1 MRTAKGKGWKSLSF
15 FQERRDWV
23 FWVRNTETVRNLI
36 GMLVMVFFISLM
48 SAMPLNIYAADL
60 EPGAAGLER
69 TGGAGESGDG
79 EGTEENIGNGF
90 LDAMLDTVFGMDGEE
105 DGSGFSVYEMLE
117 ESIGVVN
124 EAFETMTDT
133 SGDIGTFY
141 YMLKAVALTIM
152 AMYFI
157 MGLAGKDFSQQF
169 GKPTVEMLA
178 KPFAKFIVCMFLLA
192 CSEWLMKFFLYLS
205 QWCFNRAPRDN
216 SMAGVLG
223 ESLGDYKALIYEA
236 VGYVRASDKSGLG
249 IVDTFK
255 NIVPFISVFVAFML
269 PWLISLAASLVS
281 VWVVY
286 SRTAQIIV
294 MALGAPLAMS
304 DLYGEHPLRDTRA
317 FQYIKEFAGVC
328 FQSVVIAAVFIA
340 LNMIMAVFLEHFT
353 RQVAGG
359 GNSIGNLMAMG
370 LKIAV
375 FKLVQV
381 GLIVSSGN
389 RAKKMMAAA

>member
-1 MRTAKGKGWKSLSF
+1 MTDRGRDGSPFPF
-15 FQERRDWV
+15 FQGRRDLV
-23 FWVRNTETVRNLI
+23 FGLKKAEAGRNLAR
-36 GMLVMVFFISLM
+36 LLAFVLFILLIL
-48 SAMPLNIYAADL
+48 AMPLNIYAADL
-60 EPGAAGLER
+60 EPGGVGLEQA
-69 TGGAGESGDG
+69 GGADG
-79 EGTEENIGNGF
+79 PADNEGTEEYTGNGF
-90 LDAMLDTVFGMDGEE
+90 LDAMLDTVFGMDEE
-105 DGSGFSVYEMLE
+105 ENGSGFSVYEMLE

-133 SGDIGTFY
+133 SGDIGAFY

-152 AMYFI
+152 SMYFI
-157 MGLAGKDFSQQF
+157 MGLASKDFSQQF
-169 GKPTVEMLA
+169 GRPTVEMLA
-178 KPFAKFIVCMFLLA
+178 RPFAKFIICIFLLA

-205 QWCFNRAPRDN
+205 QWCFNQAPRDN
-216 SMAGVLG
+216 SMAGALG
-223 ESLGDYKALIYEA
+223 ESLGDYKALVYDA

-294 MALGAPLAMS
+294 MAMGAPLAMS

-317 FQYIKEFAGVC
+317 FQYIKEFAGLC

-340 LNMIMAVFLEHFT
+340 LNMIMAIFLEHFT
-353 RQVAGG
+353 EQVTAGG
-359 GNSIGNLMAMG
+359 NGIGNLMAMG

-381 GLIVSSGN
+381 GLIVGSGN

>member
-1 MRTAKGKGWKSLSF
+1 MFGLKNAEAG
-15 FQERRDWV
+15 
-23 FWVRNTETVRNLI
+23 RNLVR
-36 GMLVMVFFISLM
+36 LLAFILFILFTL
-48 SAMPLNIYAADL
+48 AMPLSIYAADL
-60 EPGAAGLER
+60 EPEMAGLEQAR
-69 TGGAGESGDG
+69 EADG
-79 EGTEENIGNGF
+79 PADSEEMEEYIGNGF

-133 SGDIGTFY
+133 SGDIGAFY

-152 AMYFI
+152 SMYFI
-157 MGLAGKDFSQQF
+157 MGLASKDFSQQF
-169 GKPTVEMLA
+169 GRPTVEMLA
-178 KPFAKFIVCMFLLA
+178 KPFAKFIICMFLLA

-216 SMAGVLG
+216 SMAGALG
-223 ESLGDYKALIYEA
+223 ESLGDYKALVYDA

-269 PWLISLAASLVS
+269 PWLISLAAGLVS
-281 VWVVY
+281 IWVVY

-317 FQYIKEFAGVC
+317 FQYIKEFAGLC

-340 LNMIMAVFLEHFT
+340 LNMIMAIFLEHFT
-353 RQVAGG
+353 EQVTAG

-381 GLIVSSGN
+381 GLIVGSGN

>member
-1 MRTAKGKGWKSLSF
+1 
-15 FQERRDWV
+15 
-23 FWVRNTETVRNLI
+23 
-36 GMLVMVFFISLM
+36 
-48 SAMPLNIYAADL
+48 
-60 EPGAAGLER
+60 
-69 TGGAGESGDG
+69 
-79 EGTEENIGNGF
+79 
-90 LDAMLDTVFGMDGEE
+90 MLD
-105 DGSGFSVYEMLE
+105 

-141 YMLKAVALTIM
+141 YMLKATALAIM
-152 AMYFI
+152 SMYFI
-157 MGLAGKDFSQQF
+157 MGLASRDFSQQF

-178 KPFAKFIVCMFLLA
+178 KPFGKFILCMFLLA

-205 QWCFNRAPRDN
+205 QWCFNRSPRDN
-216 SMAGVLG
+216 SMAGALG
-223 ESLGDYKALIYEA
+223 ESLGDYKVLVYDA
-236 VGYVRASDKSGLG
+236 VGYVWASDKSGLG

-255 NIVPFISVFVAFML
+255 NIIPFISVFVAFML
-269 PWLISLAASLVS
+269 PWLISLAAGLVS

-304 DLYGEHPLRDTRA
+304 DLYGEHALRDTRG
-317 FQYIKEFAGVC
+317 FQYIKEFAGIC

-340 LNMIMAVFLEHFT
+340 LNMVMAVFLEHFT
-353 RQVAGG
+353 KQVEAG
-359 GNSIGNLMAMG
+359 GNSVGDLMALG

-381 GLIVSSGN
+381 GLIVGSGN

>member
-1 MRTAKGKGWKSLSF
+1 MFGLKKAEAG
-15 FQERRDWV
+15 
-23 FWVRNTETVRNLI
+23 RNLARLLAFVLFI
-36 GMLVMVFFISLM
+36 LLML
-48 SAMPLNIYAADL
+48 AMPLSSYAADL
-60 EPGAAGLER
+60 EPGGVGLEQ
-69 TGGAGESGDG
+69 ADG
-79 EGTEENIGNGF
+79 TDGPADSEGTEEYTGNGF
-90 LDAMLDTVFGMDGEE
+90 LDAMLDTVFGMDGED

-124 EAFETMTDT
+124 EAFETMMDT
-133 SGDIGTFY
+133 SGDIGAFY

-152 AMYFI
+152 SMYFI
-157 MGLAGKDFSQQF
+157 MGLASKDFSQQF
-169 GKPTVEMLA
+169 GRPTVEMLA
-178 KPFAKFIVCMFLLA
+178 KPFAKFIICMFLLA

-216 SMAGVLG
+216 SMAGALG
-223 ESLGDYKALIYEA
+223 ESLGDYKALVYDA

-269 PWLISLAASLVS
+269 TWLISLAASLVS

-317 FQYIKEFAGVC
+317 FQYIKEFAGLC

-340 LNMIMAVFLEHFT
+340 LNMIMAIFLEHFT
-353 RQVAGG
+353 EQVTAG

-381 GLIVSSGN
+381 GLIVGSGN

>member
-1 MRTAKGKGWKSLSF
+1 MIRLS
-15 FQERRDWV
+15 DLKTG
-23 FWVRNTETVRNLI
+23 RNPVVP
-36 GMLVMVFFISLM
+36 LVAVLFTLFLL
-48 SAMPLNIYAADL
+48 AMPLTAYGADP
-60 EPGAAGLER
+60 E
-69 TGGAGESGDG
+69 TGGDGLGVSGEAGRPGDG
-79 EGTEENIGNGF
+79 QEAEENIGNGF
-90 LDAMLDTVFGMDGEE
+90 LDAMLDTVFGMDEEE

-133 SGDIGTFY
+133 SGDIGAFY

-152 AMYFI
+152 SMYFI
-157 MGLAGKDFSQQF
+157 MGLASKDFSQQF

-178 KPFAKFIVCMFLLA
+178 KPFAKFIICMFLLA

-216 SMAGVLG
+216 SMAGALG
-223 ESLGDYKALIYEA
+223 ESLGDYKVLVYDA

-317 FQYIKEFAGVC
+317 FQYIKEFAGLC

-340 LNMIMAVFLEHFT
+340 LNMVMAVFLEHFT
-353 RQVAGG
+353 EQVAAGG
-359 GNSIGNLMAMG
+359 SGIGNLMAVG

-381 GLIVSSGN
+381 GLIVGSGN

>member
-1 MRTAKGKGWKSLSF
+1 M
-15 FQERRDWV
+15 
-23 FWVRNTETVRNLI
+23 FWVRNTETGRNLI

-90 LDAMLDTVFGMDGEE
+90 LEAMLDTVFGMDGEE

-133 SGDIGTFY
+133 SGDIGAFY

-216 SMAGVLG
+216 SMAGALG
-223 ESLGDYKALIYEA
+223 ESLGDYKALIYDA

>member
-1 MRTAKGKGWKSLSF
+1 MIRLS
-15 FQERRDWV
+15 DLKTD
-23 FWVRNTETVRNLI
+23 RNPVVPL
-36 GMLVMVFFISLM
+36 MLVLSILFLLT
-48 SAMPLNIYAADL
+48 MPLRVYAAEL
-60 EPGAAGLER
+60 ETEGAGLELSGE
-69 TGGAGESGDG
+69 TGGAGEGI
-79 EGTEENIGNGF
+79 EAEEAIGNGF

-124 EAFETMTDT
+124 EAFDTMTDT
-133 SGDIGTFY
+133 SGDIGAFY

-152 AMYFI
+152 SMYFI
-157 MGLAGKDFSQQF
+157 MGLASKDFSQQF

-178 KPFAKFIVCMFLLA
+178 KPFAKFIICMFLLA

-216 SMAGVLG
+216 SMAGALG
-223 ESLGDYKALIYEA
+223 ESLGDYKALVYDA

-317 FQYIKEFAGVC
+317 FQYIKEFAGLC

-340 LNMIMAVFLEHFT
+340 LNMIMAIFLEHFT
-353 RQVAGG
+353 EQVTAG

-381 GLIVSSGN
+381 GLIVGSGN

>member
-1 MRTAKGKGWKSLSF
+1 MFGLKKAEAG
-15 FQERRDWV
+15 
-23 FWVRNTETVRNLI
+23 RNLAR
-36 GMLVMVFFISLM
+36 LLAFVLFILLIL
-48 SAMPLNIYAADL
+48 AMPLNIYAADL
-60 EPGAAGLER
+60 EPGGVGLEQA
-69 TGGAGESGDG
+69 GGADG
-79 EGTEENIGNGF
+79 PADNEGTEEYTGNGF
-90 LDAMLDTVFGMDGEE
+90 LDAMLDTVFGMDEE
-105 DGSGFSVYEMLE
+105 ENGSGFSVYEMLE

-133 SGDIGTFY
+133 SGDIGAFY

-152 AMYFI
+152 SMYFI
-157 MGLAGKDFSQQF
+157 MGLASKDFSQQF
-169 GKPTVEMLA
+169 GRPTVEMLA
-178 KPFAKFIVCMFLLA
+178 RPFAKFIICIFLLA

-205 QWCFNRAPRDN
+205 QWCFNQAPRDN
-216 SMAGVLG
+216 SMAGALG
-223 ESLGDYKALIYEA
+223 ESLGDYKALVYDA

-294 MALGAPLAMS
+294 MAMGAPLAMS

-317 FQYIKEFAGVC
+317 FQYIKEFAGLC

-340 LNMIMAVFLEHFT
+340 LNMIMAIFLEHFT
-353 RQVAGG
+353 EQVTAGG
-359 GNSIGNLMAMG
+359 NGIGNLMAMG

-381 GLIVSSGN
+381 GLIVGSGN

>member
-1 MRTAKGKGWKSLSF
+1 
-15 FQERRDWV
+15 
-23 FWVRNTETVRNLI
+23 
-36 GMLVMVFFISLM
+36 
-48 SAMPLNIYAADL
+48 
-60 EPGAAGLER
+60 
-69 TGGAGESGDG
+69 
-79 EGTEENIGNGF
+79 
-90 LDAMLDTVFGMDGEE
+90 
-105 DGSGFSVYEMLE
+105 
-117 ESIGVVN
+117 
-124 EAFETMTDT
+124 
-133 SGDIGTFY
+133 
-141 YMLKAVALTIM
+141 
-152 AMYFI
+152 
-157 MGLAGKDFSQQF
+157 
-169 GKPTVEMLA
+169 
-178 KPFAKFIVCMFLLA
+178 
-192 CSEWLMKFFLYLS
+192 MKFFLYLS

-223 ESLGDYKALIYEA
+223 ESLGDYKALVYDA

-269 PWLISLAASLVS
+269 PWLISLAAGLVS

-317 FQYIKEFAGVC
+317 FQYIKEFAGLC

-340 LNMIMAVFLEHFT
+340 LNMIMAIFLEHFT
-353 RQVAGG
+353 EQVTAGG
-359 GNSIGNLMAMG
+359 NGIGNLMAMG

-381 GLIVSSGN
+381 GLIVGSGN

>member
-1 MRTAKGKGWKSLSF
+1 MFQLRNIKTGRDPAKILAVVLFILLILATPLS
-15 FQERRDWV
+15 
-23 FWVRNTETVRNLI
+23 
-36 GMLVMVFFISLM
+36 
-48 SAMPLNIYAADL
+48 IYAADL
-60 EPGAAGLER
+60 EPAAAGLEQ
-69 TGGAGESGDG
+69 AGEADG
-79 EGTEENIGNGF
+79 LADSEGTEEYIGNGF

-133 SGDIGTFY
+133 SGDIGAFY

-152 AMYFI
+152 SMYFI
-157 MGLAGKDFSQQF
+157 MGLASKDFSQQF
-169 GKPTVEMLA
+169 GRPTVEMLA
-178 KPFAKFIVCMFLLA
+178 KPFAKFIICMFLLA

-216 SMAGVLG
+216 SMAGALG
-223 ESLGDYKALIYEA
+223 ESLGDYKALVYDA

-255 NIVPFISVFVAFML
+255 NIVPFVSVFVAFML

-317 FQYIKEFAGVC
+317 FQYIKEFAGLC
-328 FQSVVIAAVFIA
+328 FQFVVIAAVFIA
-340 LNMIMAVFLEHFT
+340 LNMIMAIFLEHFIE
-353 RQVAGG
+353 QVTAG

-381 GLIVSSGN
+381 GLIVGSGN

>member
-1 MRTAKGKGWKSLSF
+1 
-15 FQERRDWV
+15 
-23 FWVRNTETVRNLI
+23 
-36 GMLVMVFFISLM
+36 MVFFISLM

>member
-1 MRTAKGKGWKSLSF
+1 MFGVKTGEEGRNPAKLLVPLLF
-15 FQERRDWV
+15 I
-23 FWVRNTETVRNLI
+23 LL
-36 GMLVMVFFISLM
+36 ML
-48 SAMPLNIYAADL
+48 AKPLCVHGADL
-60 EPGAAGLER
+60 EPEGTGVELS
-69 TGGAGESGDG
+69 GGADGSLDG
-79 EGTEENIGNGF
+79 EGTEEYTGNGF
-90 LDAMLDTVFGMDGEE
+90 LDAMLDTVFGMDEEE
-105 DGSGFSVYEMLE
+105 DGSGFSMYEMLE

-133 SGDIGTFY
+133 SGDIGAFY

-152 AMYFI
+152 SMYFI
-157 MGLAGKDFSQQF
+157 MGLASKDFSQQF
-169 GKPTVEMLA
+169 GRPTVEMLA
-178 KPFAKFIVCMFLLA
+178 KPFAKFIICMFLLA

-216 SMAGVLG
+216 SMAGALG
-223 ESLGDYKALIYEA
+223 ESMGDYKALVYEA
-236 VGYVRASDKSGLG
+236 VGYVQASDKNGLG

-317 FQYIKEFAGVC
+317 FQYIKEFAGLC
-328 FQSVVIAAVFIA
+328 FQSVVIAAVFVA
-340 LNMIMAVFLEHFT
+340 LNMIMAIFLEHFT
-353 RQVAGG
+353 EQVTAG

-381 GLIVSSGN
+381 GLIVGSGN
-389 RAKKMMAAA
+389 RAKKMMAVA

>member
-1 MRTAKGKGWKSLSF
+1 MFQLRNIKAGRDPAKILAVALFSL
-15 FQERRDWV
+15 
-23 FWVRNTETVRNLI
+23 LI
-36 GMLVMVFFISLM
+36 L
-48 SAMPLNIYAADL
+48 AMPLSIYAADL
-60 EPGAAGLER
+60 EPGGVGSEQDGRAGGLADNE
-69 TGGAGESGDG
+69 E
-79 EGTEENIGNGF
+79 TEENIGNGF
-90 LDAMLDTVFGMDGEE
+90 LDAMLDTVFGMDEEE

-133 SGDIGTFY
+133 SGDIGAFY

-152 AMYFI
+152 SMYFI
-157 MGLAGKDFSQQF
+157 MGLASKDFSQQF
-169 GKPTVEMLA
+169 GRPTVEMLA
-178 KPFAKFIVCMFLLA
+178 KPFAKFIICMFLLA

-216 SMAGVLG
+216 SMAEVLG
-223 ESLGDYKALIYEA
+223 ESLGDYKALVYDA

-269 PWLISLAASLVS
+269 PWLISLAAGLVS

-317 FQYIKEFAGVC
+317 FQYIKEFAGLC

-340 LNMIMAVFLEHFT
+340 LNMIMAIFLEHFT
-353 RQVAGG
+353 EQVTAG

-381 GLIVSSGN
+381 GLIVGSGN
-389 RAKKMMAAA
+389 RAKKMMAV

>member
-1 MRTAKGKGWKSLSF
+1 MFQLRNIKVGRDPAKILAVALFSL
-15 FQERRDWV
+15 
-23 FWVRNTETVRNLI
+23 LI
-36 GMLVMVFFISLM
+36 L
-48 SAMPLNIYAADL
+48 AMPLSSYAADL
-60 EPGAAGLER
+60 EPGGVGLEQ
-69 TGGAGESGDG
+69 DG
-79 EGTEENIGNGF
+79 EAGRLADNEETEEHIGNGF
-90 LDAMLDTVFGMDGEE
+90 LDAMLDTVFGMDEE
-105 DGSGFSVYEMLE
+105 EGGSGFSVYEMLE

-133 SGDIGTFY
+133 SGDIGAFY

-152 AMYFI
+152 SMYFI
-157 MGLAGKDFSQQF
+157 MGLASKDFSQQF
-169 GKPTVEMLA
+169 GRPTVEMLA
-178 KPFAKFIVCMFLLA
+178 KPFAKFIICMFLLA

-216 SMAGVLG
+216 SMAGALG
-223 ESLGDYKALIYEA
+223 ESLGDYKALVYDA

-317 FQYIKEFAGVC
+317 FQYIKEFAGLC

-340 LNMIMAVFLEHFT
+340 LNMIMAIFLEHFT
-353 RQVAGG
+353 EQVTAG

-381 GLIVSSGN
+381 GLIVGSGN

>member
-1 MRTAKGKGWKSLSF
+1 MFQLRNIKAGRDPAKILAVALFSL
-15 FQERRDWV
+15 
-23 FWVRNTETVRNLI
+23 LI
-36 GMLVMVFFISLM
+36 L
-48 SAMPLNIYAADL
+48 AMPLSIYAADL
-60 EPGAAGLER
+60 EPGGVGSEQDGRAGGLADNE
-69 TGGAGESGDG
+69 E
-79 EGTEENIGNGF
+79 TEENIGNGF
-90 LDAMLDTVFGMDGEE
+90 LDAMLDTVFGMDEEE

-133 SGDIGTFY
+133 SGDIGAFY

-152 AMYFI
+152 SMYFI
-157 MGLAGKDFSQQF
+157 MGLASKDFSQQF
-169 GKPTVEMLA
+169 GRPTVEMLA
-178 KPFAKFIVCMFLLA
+178 KPFAKFIICMFLLA

-223 ESLGDYKALIYEA
+223 ESLGDYKALVYDA

-317 FQYIKEFAGVC
+317 FQYIKEFAGLC

-340 LNMIMAVFLEHFT
+340 LNMIMAIFLEHFT
-353 RQVAGG
+353 EQVTAG

-381 GLIVSSGN
+381 GLIVGSGN
-389 RAKKMMAAA
+389 RAKKMMAV

>member
-1 MRTAKGKGWKSLSF
+1 M
-15 FQERRDWV
+15 

>member
-1 MRTAKGKGWKSLSF
+1 M
-15 FQERRDWV
+15 
-23 FWVRNTETVRNLI
+23 FWVRNTETGRNLI

-133 SGDIGTFY
+133 SGDIGAFY

-216 SMAGVLG
+216 SMAGALG

-236 VGYVRASDKSGLG
+236 VGYVRASDRSGLG

-328 FQSVVIAAVFIA
+328 FQSVAIAAVFIA

-353 RQVAGG
+353 EQVAGG
-359 GNSIGNLMAMG
+359 GSSIGNLMAMG

>member
-1 MRTAKGKGWKSLSF
+1 
-15 FQERRDWV
+15 
-23 FWVRNTETVRNLI
+23 
-36 GMLVMVFFISLM
+36 MVFRLRNIEAGINPARIMAGVLFILLIL
-48 SAMPLNIYAADL
+48 AMPLNVHAADI
-60 EPGAAGLER
+60 EPEGVGLELS
-69 TGGAGESGDG
+69 GEADESVDS
-79 EGTEENIGNGF
+79 EETIGNGF
-90 LDAMLDTVFGMDGEE
+90 LDAMLDTVFGMEEEE
-105 DGSGFSVYEMLE
+105 DSSGFSVYEMLE

-133 SGDIGTFY
+133 SGDIGAFY
-141 YMLKAVALTIM
+141 YILKAVALTIM
-152 AMYFI
+152 TMYFI
-157 MGLAGKDFSQQF
+157 MGLASKDFSQQF

-178 KPFAKFIVCMFLLA
+178 KPFAKFILCMFLLV

-216 SMAGVLG
+216 SMAGALG
-223 ESLGDYKALIYEA
+223 ESLGDYKVLVYDA

-269 PWLISLAASLVS
+269 PWLISLAAGLVS

-294 MALGAPLAMS
+294 MAIGAPLAMS

-317 FQYIKEFAGVC
+317 FQYIKEFAGIC

-340 LNMIMAVFLEHFT
+340 LNMVLAIFLEHFT
-353 RQVAGG
+353 EQVAAEGK
-359 GNSIGNLMAMG
+359 SIRALMAMG

-381 GLIVSSGN
+381 GLIVGSAN

>member
-1 MRTAKGKGWKSLSF
+1 MEVPFLFWRKEITLVRRLSDKGWG
-15 FQERRDWV
+15 R
-23 FWVRNTETVRNLI
+23 
-36 GMLVMVFFISLM
+36 GLVLLAALVLLM
-48 SAMPLNIYAADL
+48 SMAAFPAYAEGGRL
-60 EPGAAGLER
+60 AGTELSE
-69 TGGAGESGDG
+69 ESGGLLEGQENG
-79 EGTEENIGNGF
+79 EDKVGNGF
-90 LDAMLDTVFGMDGEE
+90 LDAMLDTVFGMTGEE
-105 DGSGFSVYEMLE
+105 DGSGFSVYEMLD

-141 YMLKAVALTIM
+141 YMLKATALAIM
-152 AMYFI
+152 SMYFI
-157 MGLAGKDFSQQF
+157 MGLASRDFSQQF

-178 KPFAKFIVCMFLLA
+178 KPFGKFILCMFLLA

-205 QWCFNRAPRDN
+205 QWCFNRSPRDN
-216 SMAGVLG
+216 SMAGALG
-223 ESLGDYKALIYEA
+223 ESLGDYKVLVYDA

-255 NIVPFISVFVAFML
+255 NIIPFISVFVAFML
-269 PWLISLAASLVS
+269 PWLISLAAGLVS

-304 DLYGEHPLRDTRA
+304 DLYGEHALRDTRG
-317 FQYIKEFAGVC
+317 FQYIKEFAGIC
-328 FQSVVIAAVFIA
+328 FQSVVIDAVFIA
-340 LNMIMAVFLEHFT
+340 LNMVMAVFLEHFT
-353 RQVAGG
+353 KQVEAG
-359 GNSIGNLMAMG
+359 GNSVGDLMALG

-381 GLIVSSGN
+381 GLIVGSGN

>member
-1 MRTAKGKGWKSLSF
+1 MFQLRNIKAGRDPAKILAVALFSL
-15 FQERRDWV
+15 
-23 FWVRNTETVRNLI
+23 LI
-36 GMLVMVFFISLM
+36 L
-48 SAMPLNIYAADL
+48 AMPLSIYAADL
-60 EPGAAGLER
+60 EPGGVGSEQDGRAGGLADNE
-69 TGGAGESGDG
+69 E
-79 EGTEENIGNGF
+79 TEENIGNGF
-90 LDAMLDTVFGMDGEE
+90 LDAMLDTVFGMDEEE

-133 SGDIGTFY
+133 SGDIGAFY

-152 AMYFI
+152 SMYFI
-157 MGLAGKDFSQQF
+157 MGLASKDFSQQF
-169 GKPTVEMLA
+169 GRPTVEMLA
-178 KPFAKFIVCMFLLA
+178 KPFAKFIICMFLLA

-223 ESLGDYKALIYEA
+223 ESLGDYKALVYDA

-269 PWLISLAASLVS
+269 PWLISLAAGLVS

-317 FQYIKEFAGVC
+317 FQYIKEFAGLC

-340 LNMIMAVFLEHFT
+340 LNMIMAIFLEHFT
-353 RQVAGG
+353 EQVTAGG
-359 GNSIGNLMAMG
+359 NGIGNLMAMG

-381 GLIVSSGN
+381 GLIVGSGN

>member
-1 MRTAKGKGWKSLSF
+1 MFGVKTGEEGRNPAKLLVPLLF
-15 FQERRDWV
+15 I
-23 FWVRNTETVRNLI
+23 LL
-36 GMLVMVFFISLM
+36 ML
-48 SAMPLNIYAADL
+48 AKPLCVPGADL
-60 EPGAAGLER
+60 DPAGTGVELSGGADGSVDGER
-69 TGGAGESGDG
+69 T
-79 EGTEENIGNGF
+79 EEYTGNGL
-90 LDAMLDTVFGMDGEE
+90 LDAMLDTVFGMDEEE

-133 SGDIGTFY
+133 SGDIGAFY

-152 AMYFI
+152 SMYFI
-157 MGLAGKDFSQQF
+157 MGLASKDFSQQF
-169 GKPTVEMLA
+169 GRPTVEMLA
-178 KPFAKFIVCMFLLA
+178 KPFAKFIICMFLLA

-223 ESLGDYKALIYEA
+223 ESLGDYKALVYDA

-269 PWLISLAASLVS
+269 PWLISLAAGLVS

-317 FQYIKEFAGVC
+317 FQYIKEFAGLC

-340 LNMIMAVFLEHFT
+340 LNMIMAIFLEHFT
-353 RQVAGG
+353 EQVTAGG
-359 GNSIGNLMAMG
+359 NGIGNLMAMG

-381 GLIVSSGN
+381 GLIVGSGN

>member
-1 MRTAKGKGWKSLSF
+1 MFGLKNVGAG
-15 FQERRDWV
+15 
-23 FWVRNTETVRNLI
+23 RNLAR
-36 GMLVMVFFISLM
+36 LLAFILFIL
-48 SAMPLNIYAADL
+48 AMPLSIYAADL
-60 EPGAAGLER
+60 EPAAAGLEQ
-69 TGGAGESGDG
+69 TDGADG
-79 EGTEENIGNGF
+79 PADSEGTEEYTGNGF
-90 LDAMLDTVFGMDGEE
+90 LDAMLDTVFGMDEE
-105 DGSGFSVYEMLE
+105 ENGSGFSVYEMLE

-133 SGDIGTFY
+133 SGDIGAFY

-152 AMYFI
+152 SMYFI
-157 MGLAGKDFSQQF
+157 MGLASKDFSQQF

-178 KPFAKFIVCMFLLA
+178 KPFAKFIICMFLLA
-192 CSEWLMKFFLYLS
+192 CSEWLMTFFLYLS

-216 SMAGVLG
+216 SMAGALG
-223 ESLGDYKALIYEA
+223 ESLGDYKALVYDA
-236 VGYVRASDKSGLG
+236 VGYARASDKSGLG

-317 FQYIKEFAGVC
+317 FQYIKEFAGLC

-340 LNMIMAVFLEHFT
+340 LNMIMAIFLEHFT
-353 RQVAGG
+353 EQVTAG

-381 GLIVSSGN
+381 GLIVGSGN

>member
-1 MRTAKGKGWKSLSF
+1 M
-15 FQERRDWV
+15 
-23 FWVRNTETVRNLI
+23 FWVRNMETGRKLI
-36 GMLVMVFFISLM
+36 GLLVLVLFISLIP
-48 SAMPLNIYAADL
+48 AMPLNIYAADL
-60 EPGAAGLER
+60 EPEAAGMER
-69 TGGAGESGDG
+69 PGGEGEFGDG
-79 EGTEENIGNGF
+79 EGMEENIGNGF
-90 LDAMLDTVFGMDGEE
+90 LDAMLDTVFGMDEE
-105 DGSGFSVYEMLE
+105 EAGSGFSVYEMLE

-133 SGDIGTFY
+133 SGDIGAFY

-152 AMYFI
+152 SMYFI

-223 ESLGDYKALIYEA
+223 ESLGDYKALIYDA

-353 RQVAGG
+353 EQVAGG
-359 GNSIGNLMAMG
+359 GSSIGNLMAMG

>member
-1 MRTAKGKGWKSLSF
+1 M
-15 FQERRDWV
+15 
-23 FWVRNTETVRNLI
+23 FWVRNTETGRNLI

-133 SGDIGTFY
+133 SGDIGAFY

-152 AMYFI
+152 SMYFI
-157 MGLAGKDFSQQF
+157 MGLASKDFSQQF
-169 GKPTVEMLA
+169 GRPTVEMLA
-178 KPFAKFIVCMFLLA
+178 KPFAKFIICMFLLA

-223 ESLGDYKALIYEA
+223 ESLGDYKALVYDA

-269 PWLISLAASLVS
+269 PWLISLAAGLVS

-317 FQYIKEFAGVC
+317 FQYIKEFAGLC

-340 LNMIMAVFLEHFT
+340 LNMIMAIFLEHFT
-353 RQVAGG
+353 EQVTAGG
-359 GNSIGNLMAMG
+359 NGIGNLMAMG

-381 GLIVSSGN
+381 GLIVGSGN

>member
-1 MRTAKGKGWKSLSF
+1 MFQLRNIKAGRDPAKILAVALFSL
-15 FQERRDWV
+15 
-23 FWVRNTETVRNLI
+23 LI
-36 GMLVMVFFISLM
+36 L
-48 SAMPLNIYAADL
+48 AMPLSSYAADL
-60 EPGAAGLER
+60 EPGGVGLEQV
-69 TGGAGESGDG
+69 GEADG
-79 EGTEENIGNGF
+79 LADSEGTEEYIGNGF
-90 LDAMLDTVFGMDGEE
+90 LDAMLDTVFGMDEEE
-105 DGSGFSVYEMLE
+105 DDSGFSVYEMLE

-133 SGDIGTFY
+133 SGDIGAFY

-152 AMYFI
+152 SMYFI
-157 MGLAGKDFSQQF
+157 MGLASKDFSQQF
-169 GKPTVEMLA
+169 GRPTVEMLA
-178 KPFAKFIVCMFLLA
+178 KPFAKFIICMFLLA

-216 SMAGVLG
+216 SMAGALG
-223 ESLGDYKALIYEA
+223 ESLGDYKALVYDA
-236 VGYVRASDKSGLG
+236 VGYVRAFDKSGLG

-294 MALGAPLAMS
+294 MTLGAPLAMS

-317 FQYIKEFAGVC
+317 FQYIKEFAGLC

-340 LNMIMAVFLEHFT
+340 LNMIMVIFLEHFT
-353 RQVAGG
+353 EQVTAGG
-359 GNSIGNLMAMG
+359 NGIGNLMAMG

-381 GLIVSSGN
+381 GLIVGSGN

>member
-1 MRTAKGKGWKSLSF
+1 MFQLRNIKAGRDPAKILAVALFSM
-15 FQERRDWV
+15 
-23 FWVRNTETVRNLI
+23 LI
-36 GMLVMVFFISLM
+36 L
-48 SAMPLNIYAADL
+48 AMPLSSYAADL
-60 EPGAAGLER
+60 EPGRVGLER
-69 TGGAGESGDG
+69 DDEIGGFADNE
-79 EGTEENIGNGF
+79 EMEENIGNGF
-90 LDAMLDTVFGMDGEE
+90 LDAMLDTVFGMDEEE
-105 DGSGFSVYEMLE
+105 DGSGFCVYEMLE

-133 SGDIGTFY
+133 SGDIGAFY

-152 AMYFI
+152 SMYFI
-157 MGLAGKDFSQQF
+157 MGLASKDFSQQF
-169 GKPTVEMLA
+169 GKPTVEILA
-178 KPFAKFIVCMFLLA
+178 KPFAKFIICMFLLA

-216 SMAGVLG
+216 SMAGALG
-223 ESLGDYKALIYEA
+223 ESLGDYKTLVYDA

-294 MALGAPLAMS
+294 MALGAPLAMA

-317 FQYIKEFAGVC
+317 FQYIKEFAGLC

-340 LNMIMAVFLEHFT
+340 LNMIMTIFLEHFT
-353 RQVAGG
+353 GQVTAGE
-359 GNSIGNLMAMG
+359 NSIGNLMAMG

-381 GLIVSSGN
+381 GLIVGSGN

>member
-1 MRTAKGKGWKSLSF
+1 M
-15 FQERRDWV
+15 
-23 FWVRNTETVRNLI
+23 FWVRNTETGRNLI

-133 SGDIGTFY
+133 SGDIGAFY

-216 SMAGVLG
+216 SMAGALG

>member
-1 MRTAKGKGWKSLSF
+1 MEVSSF
-15 FQERRDWV
+15 FQGRRGSVIRLSDLKTD
-23 FWVRNTETVRNLI
+23 RNPVVPL
-36 GMLVMVFFISLM
+36 MLVLSILFLLT
-48 SAMPLNIYAADL
+48 MPLRVYAAEL
-60 EPGAAGLER
+60 ETEGAGLELSGE
-69 TGGAGESGDG
+69 TGGAGEGI
-79 EGTEENIGNGF
+79 EAEEAIGNGF

-124 EAFETMTDT
+124 EAFDTMTDT
-133 SGDIGTFY
+133 SGDIGAFY

-152 AMYFI
+152 SMYFI
-157 MGLAGKDFSQQF
+157 MGLASKDFSQQF

-178 KPFAKFIVCMFLLA
+178 KPFAKFIICMFLLA

-216 SMAGVLG
+216 SMAGALG
-223 ESLGDYKALIYEA
+223 ESLGDYKALVYDA

-317 FQYIKEFAGVC
+317 FQYIKEFAGLC

-340 LNMIMAVFLEHFT
+340 LNMIMAIFLEHFT
-353 RQVAGG
+353 EQVTAG

-381 GLIVSSGN
+381 GLIVGSGN

>member
-1 MRTAKGKGWKSLSF
+1 MEVPFLFWRKEITLVRRLSDKGWG
-15 FQERRDWV
+15 R
-23 FWVRNTETVRNLI
+23 
-36 GMLVMVFFISLM
+36 GLVLLAALVLLM
-48 SAMPLNIYAADL
+48 SMAAFPAYAEDGRL
-60 EPGAAGLER
+60 AGTELSE
-69 TGGAGESGDG
+69 ESGGLLEGQENG
-79 EGTEENIGNGF
+79 EDKVGNGF
-90 LDAMLDTVFGMDGEE
+90 LDAMLDTVFGMTGEE
-105 DGSGFSVYEMLE
+105 DGSGFSVYEMLD

-133 SGDIGTFY
+133 SGDIGMFY
-141 YMLKAVALTIM
+141 YMLKATALAIM
-152 AMYFI
+152 SMYFI
-157 MGLAGKDFSQQF
+157 MGLASRDFSQQF

-178 KPFAKFIVCMFLLA
+178 KPFAKFILCMFLLA

-205 QWCFNRAPRDN
+205 QWCFNRSPRDN
-216 SMAGVLG
+216 SMAGALG
-223 ESLGDYKALIYEA
+223 ESLGDYKVLVYDA

-255 NIVPFISVFVAFML
+255 NIIPFISVFVAFML
-269 PWLISLAASLVS
+269 PWLISLAAGLVS

-304 DLYGEHPLRDTRA
+304 DLYGEHALRDTRG
-317 FQYIKEFAGVC
+317 FQYLKEFAGIC

-340 LNMIMAVFLEHFT
+340 LNMVMAVFLEHFT
-353 RQVAGG
+353 KQVEAG
-359 GNSIGNLMAMG
+359 GNSVGDLMALG

-381 GLIVSSGN
+381 GLIVGSGN